1 MTCSKQPKIEA
12 EAQELSQPELSEV
25 TGGIIAVLPQNAQ
38 NKAIIAVKPQQV
50 MGDGSVKPV

>member
-1 MTCSKQPKIEA
+1 MTRAKQQSRETKT
-12 EAQELSQPELSEV
+12 QELSQPELNEV

-50 MGDGSVKPV
+50 TGDGSVKPA